1 MKVINWIIL
10 GLFSFVI
17 IHESIGMRS
26 SSYSLFELFGMLAPP
41 LPFALM
47 LAYLYKP
54 ESETRHARAWN
65 INAVMLGLLLIMF
78 FVAGGQYRGG
88 TRDQAIAFLVTLA
101 ISFVLPAGILVVNLV
116 YLKRK
121 QPKEKARPEVK

>member
-1 MKVINWIIL
+1 MRANSYN
-10 GLFSFVI
+10 LFQ
-17 IHESIGMRS
+17 
-26 SSYSLFELFGMLAPP
+26 LLGMLTPP

-47 LAYLYKP
+47 LAFLYKS
-54 ESETRHARAWN
+54 ESRARFARAWN

-88 TRDQAIAFLVTLA
+88 TRGEATALLVTLLM
-101 ISFVLPAGILVVNLV
+101 SFVLPAGILIGNLV

-121 QPKEKARPEVK
+121 QPEERAPSEME